1 MRYGPFQTCVSLT
14 LSLCMGLALPL
25 GVWAETDWYTLKA
38 NGQVIGK
45 VGIHSY
51 PAPGN
56 QAGTVTEVSHV
67 NHFTRQGSPFEVNS
81 LSRFVESPDAHKALS
96 FSYRY
101 DLGEQQLLEAHGQLN
116 NNALDMRLLRENTET
131 IGQAPTG
138 EQFMFPGGEG
148 IKQVYRQ
155 HYQDKPGAR
164 FTYQTLHLGVQPQ
177 VVNTTVK
184 TLHREKLA
192 LATGESKPVRKFELS
207 NATHTDPKIYEW
219 RDAEGK
225 LYKSQTLG
233 MGGMEMV
240 YASQRQVQAIDQQTI
255 DLVNTSAVLTTI
267 IPQARITNEALYKLS
282 PITGQTLDLKAEFP
296 ESFTQKWVKGSGN
309 EPSSTL
315 YLQVNSKAPSNA
327 LATFP
332 VPFDRDFLKAT
343 PYLQVSDP
351 QLNEITLRVVG
362 KEKRAYYAARKLQ
375 QWVYQNIAYK
385 DLTLGFSS
393 AQETLQ
399 RKQGDCTEHAVLLA
413 AMLRALGIPSRVAI
427 GLIYLPDSS
436 SQLGKFVFHM
446 WTEAYIGNSEK
457 GDWLPLDATN
467 PEQLTDATHIKLAD
481 SKLSA
486 PDDLIHLTDR
496 VAHIMGKIRL
506 DVVKALSPTQS
517 VLSITQ
523 NTSSTTLK
531 SPKLDIHNTD
541 IQALSEQAIKHFRVN
556 LPDTSLSA
564 DSADGLFTTGIVA
577 QSKGLSTQAKQAF
590 TQSLAKVSHPIAL
603 YQMGE
608 RLLAVGQYSLA
619 KQAFN
624 QAKTKDET
632 LAPLVANWMSSGIP
646 KMELPSPLASRFEQA
661 MAQRYQGALA
671 SACGQFQS
679 LIQQNIGPFFP
690 AYRGLGES
698 CSGLE
703 AVQAFKMAVSINPDA
718 FESAESMGDFL
729 MENQR
734 FAEAAQAY
742 QMALKSLTGK
752 PFTQSK
758 PWISSLKGKLE
769 IATGKT
775 LLNHN
780 QKSAEGWMHVGKG
793 LALQHRNE
801 EARQAFENTL
811 TIEPNHSE
819 AFAYRYQVALEQ
831 FDWPYLQA
839 NQNRLETLSSNH
851 SLAARLL
858 AYYKMRTRQYG
869 PALNFAQQAIALNPA
884 HSKGYETLFQ
894 IYGRMADQALWKKP
908 PSGLQNANIYWR
920 KAERA
925 LTQGLSAAH
934 DQGDPQSLKLALG
947 TYLIEKNRMDEALA
961 YAHQVQTENPLSG
974 RGHWLRGKALFFAG
988 KHQEAQAALKTA
1000 LLLLPNDPDTLT
1012 ALGQIA
1018 EEEGRQAQAM
1028 DYYQQAYKADASSY
1042 EASQALRRLME
1053 KLRVAGK
1060 KPPAHVQ
1067 LSPDEHDYLVQMVAL
1082 NVQIQNANLAMNQA
1096 KLDLSAKGNQFTINR
1111 LEHLKKNIA
1120 LMQTAHKTQLHLYHQ
1135 VENLQ
1140 APPKFTT
1147 LRFNYLQTHR
1157 RLLALLNESIAQQ
1170 GVFTESQYSNMQAA
1184 ILLKDLQMV
1193 ESQGHLDS
1201 AFQQTFDQLPAIQAK
1216 GISLETSWNPQA
1228 FEAELKETAQQL
1240 SALKN
1245 APLPQAK
1252 QSPSSPK
1259 MP

>member
-1 MRYGPFQTCVSLT
+1 VGLT
-14 LSLCMGLALPL
+14 LPL
-25 GVWAETDWYTLKA
+25 SVWGETDWYTLKT
-38 NGQVIGK
+38 NGQIIGK

-116 NNALDMRLLRENTET
+116 NNTLDMRLLRENTET

-155 HYQDKPGAR
+155 HYQDKPGER

-177 VVNTTVK
+177 VVNTAVK
-184 TLHREKLA
+184 TLRREKLA

-207 NATHTDPKIYEW
+207 NATHTDQKIYEW

-240 YASQRQVQAIDQQTI
+240 YASQRQVQAIDQRTI
-255 DLVNTSAVLTTI
+255 DLVSTSAVLTTI
-267 IPQARITNEALYKLS
+267 IPQARISNEALYKLS

-351 QLNEITLRVVG
+351 QLNEITLKVVG

-467 PEQLTDATHIKLAD
+467 PELLTDATHIKLAD

-486 PDDLIHLTDR
+486 PDDLIHLTHR

-517 VLSITQ
+517 ILSIAIKTGP
-523 NTSSTTLK
+523 TALK
-531 SPKLDIHNTD
+531 VPKLDIHHTD
-541 IQALSEQAIKHFRVN
+541 VQALSKQAIKHFRVN
-556 LPDTSLSA
+556 LSPSSLSA

-577 QSKGLSTQAKQAF
+577 QSKGLSTEAKQAF

-619 KQAFN
+619 KQAFT

-632 LAPLVANWMSSGIP
+632 LAPLVANWMNSGIP
-646 KMELPSPLASRFEQA
+646 TIELSSPLTARFEQA
-661 MAQRYQGALA
+661 MAQRYQGALT
-671 SACGQFQS
+671 SACEQFQS
-679 LIQQNIGPFFP
+679 LTRQNIGPFFP
-690 AYRGLGES
+690 AYRGVGES
-698 CSGLE
+698 CSGPE
-703 AVQAFKMAVSINPDA
+703 AVQAFKMALSINPDA
-718 FESAESMGDFL
+718 FESAESMGDFFL
-729 MENQR
+729 ENQR
-734 FAEAAQAY
+734 FGEAAQAY
-742 QMALKSLTGK
+742 QTALNSLTGK

-758 PWISSLKGKLE
+758 PWISSLKAKLE
-769 IATGKT
+769 IATGAAR
-775 LLNHN
+775 LSRN
-780 QKSAEGWMHVGKG
+780 QKNAEGWLHVGKG
-793 LALQHRNE
+793 LALQQRNE
-801 EARQAFENTL
+801 DARQAFENTL
-811 TIEPNHSE
+811 IIEPSHSE
-819 AFAYRYQVALEQ
+819 AFVYRYQIALKQ

-839 NQNRLETLSSNH
+839 NQSRLETISSNH

-858 AYYKMRTRQYG
+858 ADYKMRTRQYS
-869 PALNFAQQAIALNPA
+869 PALNFAQRSIGLNPA
-884 HSKGYETLFQ
+884 HGEAYETLFQ
-894 IYGRMADQALWKKP
+894 IYERMADQALWKKTQ
-908 PSGLQNANIYWR
+908 SGSQNASLYWR
-920 KAERA
+920 RAERA
-925 LTQGLSAAH
+925 LKQGLIATHNPIDSL
-934 DQGDPQSLKLALG
+934 SLKLALG
-947 TYLIEKNRMDEALA
+947 TYLIEKNRVDEALA
-961 YAHQVQTENPLSG
+961 YAHQIQTENPISG

-1028 DYYQQAYKADASSY
+1028 DYYQQAYKADTSAY

-1053 KLRVAGK
+1053 KLRVTGK
-1060 KPPAHVQ
+1060 KPPAYVQ
-1067 LSPDEHDYLVQMVAL
+1067 LSPDEHDYLVQMGVL
-1082 NVQIQNANLAMNQA
+1082 NIQIQNANLAMNQA
-1096 KLDLSAKGNQFTINR
+1096 KLDLLAKGNQFTLNR

-1120 LMQTAHKTQLHLYHQ
+1120 LMQTAHGTQLHLYRQ

-1140 APPKFTT
+1140 APPQFTT
-1147 LRFNYLQTHR
+1147 LHFNYLQTHR
-1157 RLLALLNESIAQQ
+1157 HLLNLLNESIAQQ
-1170 GVFTESQYSNMQAA
+1170 GVFTESQYSNMRPA

-1193 ESQGHLDS
+1193 EGQNHLNQVL
-1201 AFQQTFDQLPAIQAK
+1201 QQTLDQLPAFQARD
-1216 GISLETSWNPQA
+1216 ISLEAGWNPQA
-1228 FEAELKETAQQL
+1228 FEAELQETAQQL
-1240 SALKN
+1240 SALKD
-1245 APLPQAK
+1245 ATLPQQA
-1252 QSPSSPK
+1252 QQPASSPK
-1259 MP
+1259 TP